1 MAKIS
6 LCMIVKNEE
15 KVLRRCLDAAKR
27 FADEIIVVDTG
38 SDDSTREIARA
49 YTDKVYDFEWNY
61 DFSAARNY
69 SFSKAESEY
78 VMWLD
83 ADDVVRDEET
93 VKINAW
99 KKNPDADTLYCFYDA
114 SFDSNG
120 NPTFTFMRER
130 IMKND
135 GRAVWKGFIHECVTP
150 FGKVVKSDIRIE
162 HRPRPD
168 KPKKIDRNLEI
179 YRKNIQKGARLNARD
194 KFYYGKELLTN
205 GYTEEG
211 ILMIESMVNVHGAFY
226 VNKIEGLRLIGDA
239 KHRLGD
245 STGAKK
251 AYVMSFVYG
260 APRAGALN
268 GLGRLAKE
276 AEDYA
281 EAALWF
287 NAALNCADHSREGDF
302 ERAEERGLFP
312 YIELSCCLWRLG
324 RREEA
329 FEMHKKAAAL
339 APDHPSV
346 KYNEKF
352 FSEYFG
358 NLKK

>member
-211 ILMIESMVNVHGAFY
+211 ILMIE
-226 VNKIEGLRLIGDA
+226 
-239 KHRLGD
+239 
-245 STGAKK
+245 
-251 AYVMSFVYG
+251 
-260 APRAGALN
+260 
-268 GLGRLAKE
+268 
-276 AEDYA
+276 
-281 EAALWF
+281 
-287 NAALNCADHSREGDF
+287 
-302 ERAEERGLFP
+302 
-312 YIELSCCLWRLG
+312 
-324 RREEA
+324 
-329 FEMHKKAAAL
+329 
-339 APDHPSV
+339 
-346 KYNEKF
+346 
-352 FSEYFG
+352 
-358 NLKK
+358 

>member
-1 MAKIS
+1 
-6 LCMIVKNEE
+6 
-15 KVLRRCLDAAKR
+15 
-27 FADEIIVVDTG
+27 
-38 SDDSTREIARA
+38 
-49 YTDKVYDFEWNY
+49 
-61 DFSAARNY
+61 
-69 SFSKAESEY
+69 
-78 VMWLD
+78 
-83 ADDVVRDEET
+83 
-93 VKINAW
+93 
-99 KKNPDADTLYCFYDA
+99 
-114 SFDSNG
+114 
-120 NPTFTFMRER
+120 
-130 IMKND
+130 
-135 GRAVWKGFIHECVTP
+135 
-150 FGKVVKSDIRIE
+150 
-162 HRPRPD
+162 
-168 KPKKIDRNLEI
+168 
-179 YRKNIQKGARLNARD
+179 
-194 KFYYGKELLTN
+194 
-205 GYTEEG
+205 
-211 ILMIESMVNVHGAFY
+211 MIESMLNVHGAFY

-329 FEMHKKAAAL
+329 YGMHKKAAAV
-339 APDHPSV
+339 APNYPSV
-346 KYNEKF
+346 KYNERF
-352 FSEYFG
+352 FSENYRKEG
-358 NLKK
+358 K